1 MAELHTLANARK
13 EAATKSIDVFPV
25 VITDVKSALIPK
37 HLVILLPARGPA
49 KPKAVKAAKAPLVNV
64 VSSFGA
70 SSSPLT
76 TLYNMIILVL
86 YFFNV

>member
-13 EAATKSIDVFPV
+13 EAATKSIDVFP